1 MESEMR
7 YTEKTFFVSGVKVT
21 VRRPILS
28 PEERRKREQEIITA
42 LINYDR
48 SLQRSAN
55 GG

>member
-1 MESEMR
+1 METEMQ
-7 YTEKTFFVSGVKVT
+7 YTEKTFYVSGVKVT

-42 LINYDR
+42 LINYDK